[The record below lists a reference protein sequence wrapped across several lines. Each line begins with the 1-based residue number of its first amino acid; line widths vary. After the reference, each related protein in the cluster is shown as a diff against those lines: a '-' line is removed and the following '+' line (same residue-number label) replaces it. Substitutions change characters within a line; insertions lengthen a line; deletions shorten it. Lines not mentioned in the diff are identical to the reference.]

1 MYAQVGVDIF
11 LYPVVIN
18 YIKVGGMVKYNIFIL
33 RKVIG
38 VLF

>member
-11 LYPVVIN
+11 LSPLVIT
-18 YIKVGGMVKYNIFIL
+18 YIEVGGMVKYKIFIL
-33 RKVIG
+33 RKVLG